1 MRGRVGGIVL
11 AAGASTRAGCPKA
24 LATIDG
30 ETLVGRATR
39 VLTEGGVDQVV
50 VVVGPPHGEEV
61 GEAVRRHGASPVT
74 DDLRVLQNDDP
85 GRGML
90 SSLKVALSHGVADA
104 WDGAVVVLVDQP
116 RVRAGDVSALLEA
129 FRSSSVRIVRVAAGQ
144 RRGHPYLVARSVFA
158 ELLAAPDDLGP
169 RPVLTGLSPAMTV
182 DVGDPRVLDDVDTP
196 ADLAAA
202 GVKPPL

>member
-1 MRGRVGGIVL
+1 MRRRVGGIVL

-39 VLTEGGVDQVV
+39 VLAEGGVDQVV

-61 GEAVRRHGASPVT
+61 ARAAREHGRIPIT
-74 DDLRVLQNDDP
+74 DELRLLRNDDP

-90 SSLKVALSHGVADA
+90 SSLKVALTHGATDA
-104 WDGAVVVLVDQP
+104 WDAAVVVLVDQP
-116 RVRAGDVSALLEA
+116 HVRAADVAALLGA
-129 FRSSSVRIVRVAAGQ
+129 FRSSSARIVRVAAGQ